1 MLAFSVLLTCGLG
14 FAATRLQIN
23 PTLDRLRS
31 VTDAAQ
37 LESRIG
43 SAFGLPG
50 DVYVV
55 LAEGPQL
62 EPLLETNERLA
73 ARLAAE
79 LPDLAFQPPSRLRRR
94 PPHRREPSTR
104 SGGPG

>member
-1 MLAFSVLLTCGLG
+1 
-14 FAATRLQIN
+14 AATRIRIN

-37 LESRIG
+37 LETRIG
-43 SAFGLPG
+43 SAFGLPS

-55 LAEGPQL
+55 LAEGPAL

-73 ARLAAE
+73 GRLGAE
-79 LPDLAFQPPSRLRRR
+79 LPGIAVQPPSRML
-94 PPHRREPSTR
+94 PSAASQARAVTR
-104 SGGPG
+104 IGQTQVSPAGVRAAL